1 MMKVYWVK
9 KQLDQ
14 LKVYKAN
21 PDCLLRKI
29 GDDYI
34 VVFTG
39 NGANA
44 MNQIVRLNDTAA
56 FIFTQ
61 YGEPKTSDDVLR
73 AVEAEYE
80 ADARMAQDVIEYTRK
95 FLENDLIR
103 EE

>member
-1 MMKVYWVK
+1 M
-9 KQLDQ
+9 
-14 LKVYKAN
+14 
-21 PDCLLRKI
+21 LRKI

-39 NGANA
+39 SGAAA
-44 MNQIVRLNDTAA
+44 MNRIVRLNDTAA

-61 YGEPKTSDDVLR
+61 YGEPKTPEAVLS
-73 AVEAEYE
+73 AVEDEYE
-80 ADARMAQDVIEYTRK
+80 ADARMAQDIEEYTRK

>member
-1 MMKVYWVK
+1 M
-9 KQLDQ
+9 
-14 LKVYKAN
+14 YKAN

-39 NGANA
+39 SGAAA
-44 MNQIVRLNDTAA
+44 MNRIVRLNDTAA
-56 FIFTQ
+56 FIFRQ
-61 YGEPKTSDDVLR
+61 YGEPKTLETVCR

-80 ADARMAQDVIEYTRK
+80 ADARMAQDIEEYTRK